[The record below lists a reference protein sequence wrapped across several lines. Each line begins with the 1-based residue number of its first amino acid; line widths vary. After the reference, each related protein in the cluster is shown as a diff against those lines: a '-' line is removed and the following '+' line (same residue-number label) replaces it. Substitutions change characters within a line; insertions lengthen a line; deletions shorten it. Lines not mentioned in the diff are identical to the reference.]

1 MKKKH
6 YKGYVSLKEA
16 RAVARSLAN
25 EIGRF
30 AFVKIYEESDGS
42 FSVGQ
47 PCDDKAV
54 FRLAVDKSG
63 ARFTIKRVN
72 NPYFGKRQEYV
83 RIK

>member
-47 PCDDKAV
+47 PCDGKAV
-54 FRLAVDKSG
+54 FKMAVDKSG
-63 ARFTIKRVN
+63 AKFTKKWVN
-72 NPYFGKRQEYV
+72 SELFGKRLEYV
-83 RIK
+83 PMR